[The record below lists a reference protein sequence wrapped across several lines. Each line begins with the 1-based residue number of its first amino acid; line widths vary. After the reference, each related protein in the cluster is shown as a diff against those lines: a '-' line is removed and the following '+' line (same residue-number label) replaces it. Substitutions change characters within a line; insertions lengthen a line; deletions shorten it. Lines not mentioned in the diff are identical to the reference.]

1 MALGTSR
8 DDLQAPNFQIINLN
22 EFSNYAQCRNS
33 NFISRSD
40 RDVSCIS
47 RKDLLLLL
55 KTCCR
60 VIAIYKYT
68 NTFKKII
75 LNSCYLIK
83 VLRFT
88 EEGFLNII

>member
-1 MALGTSR
+1 MALGTSQA
-8 DDLQAPNFQIINLN
+8 DLQAANFQIINLN

-33 NFISRSD
+33 NFISGID
-40 RDVSCIS
+40 MNVSCIS

-68 NTFKKII
+68 NIFKKFFSIVVI
-75 LNSCYLIK
+75 
-83 VLRFT
+83 
-88 EEGFLNII
+88 